1 VKNVAEKP
9 EPIEVTILHVRE
21 YTVGP
26 LEGSQT
32 TLHDILFQ
40 APGMVPLLITLPAEE
55 DTPEGRAVAIRAKI
69 EAERARKP
77 ERLTV

>member
-1 VKNVAEKP
+1 MAEKP
-9 EPIEVTILHVRE
+9 EPIEVSILNVRD

-26 LEGSQT
+26 ALGEKI

-55 DTPEGRAVAIRAKI
+55 DTPEGRAAAIRAKI
-69 EAERARKP
+69 EEEKARKP
-77 ERLTV
+77 EKLTV

>member
-1 VKNVAEKP
+1 MAEKP
-9 EPIEVTILHVRE
+9 EPIEVSILHVRE

-26 LEGSQT
+26 TPEMQT

-55 DTPEGRAVAIRAKI
+55 DTPEARAAAIRAKI
-69 EAERARKP
+69 EAERARKL
-77 ERLTV
+77 EKLTV

>member
-1 VKNVAEKP
+1 MEEKP
-9 EPIEVTILHVRE
+9 EPIEVTILNVRE

-26 LEGSQT
+26 ALGEKI

-40 APGMVPLLITLPAEE
+40 APGMVPLLVTLKAEE
-55 DTPEGRAVAIRAKI
+55 DTPEGRAAAIRAKI

-77 ERLTV
+77 EKLTV